1 MLRARREMAM
11 EIWRSALARKPT
23 RCVENREICEFFLP
37 ACRSRGE
44 TVHLH
49 DPSLCCADLGL
60 FFGLGRH
67 TVKYIYTHRPYYQT
81 HQNANPNA
89 ETVYVI

>member
-23 RCVENREICEFFLP
+23 RDASRTARSASFFYP
-37 ACRSRGE
+37 RVSRGE

-49 DPSLCCADLGL
+49 DPSLCCAGLGL
-60 FFGLGRH
+60 LFGLGRH